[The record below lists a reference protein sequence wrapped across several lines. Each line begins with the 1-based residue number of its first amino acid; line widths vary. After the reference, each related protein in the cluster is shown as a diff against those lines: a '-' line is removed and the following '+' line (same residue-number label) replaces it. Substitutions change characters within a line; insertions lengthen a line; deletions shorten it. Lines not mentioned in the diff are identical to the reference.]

1 MAVFTPVTAADLAGF
16 LMRYDA
22 GTATSFK
29 GIAEG
34 VQNSN
39 FLVET
44 TRARFILTLY
54 EDRVDID
61 DLPWFL
67 ALMTHLADKGLPVPR
82 PVVDRGGVALQ
93 MLNGRPACMI
103 EFVTGVSVSEPS
115 PDHCHAMGAALGR
128 LHAATTDF
136 ATPRANSLGVAAWPA
151 MADRCDGRFAEID
164 PRLAGIISGGLAATR
179 DWPLGL
185 PGGAMHTDLFPDNV
199 LFSEHG
205 VTGLIDFYYACTDLR
220 AYDYAV
226 THAAWCFS
234 VAGDAH
240 YPERAAALAAGY
252 AETQGLSAAEI
263 AALPRLG
270 EGAALRFTLTRASDW
285 INPPAGAVVTR
296 KDPMAFARRLQWYA
310 LATPQMVLGNFAAPA
325 TGLFE

>member
-82 PVVDRGGVALQ
+82 PVIDRGGVALQ

-270 EGAALRFTLTRASDW
+270 EGAALRFTLPRAYDW
-285 INPPAGAVVTR
+285 INTPAGALVTR